1 MSNQLTELSKA
12 NQAGCLPARVGLESS
27 WVAKGL
33 ILFWLLRIFKPE
45 WILSYYVPSVGFLR
59 SIPTGLLIVLIV
71 GAIAQGRKL
80 KFDRPMTW
88 FAIAM
93 IASTIFSA
101 NRALSI
107 PIMRWSIETVL
118 ICALYSAY
126 FSTEASIKKLF
137 NVYLVSL
144 VLFGFWGIGAGGK
157 VSAFLPLEDEDSY
170 GPYMAMGVSL
180 AYFFWRAEPT
190 KGMRRLSSL
199 SFVFSVAGAIASLA
213 RGTFLSLIALFGYI
227 FLRAENKAK
236 FVFRSIVVMAIGV
249 FLAVS
254 LAPQFVEVYMGEVQ
268 SIWGENYKEGTG
280 NHRFWMWSRALL
292 IFADNPILGA
302 GPGCYGHVVNDYV
315 TQEAANEWGV
325 RTQMYGQHIHNIY
338 FELLSENG
346 ASGVIA
352 LFALIYVFRKR
363 NLRIRETSRRVV
375 NRLSGNGLA
384 AEARRLQFYALALEG
399 GVFVFLINGFFFNL
413 LGFTWFWDLLIL
425 NLLVY
430 QRILVIE
437 AEANR
442 K

>member
-1 MSNQLTELSKA
+1 MAQSSNAIQVDR
-12 NQAGCLPARVGLESS
+12 LPARVGLESS

-33 ILFWLLRIFKPE
+33 MLFWLLRIFKPE
-45 WILSYYVPSVGFLR
+45 WILSYYVPSVSFLR
-59 SIPTGLLIVLIV
+59 AIPTGLLIVLTV
-71 GAIAQGRKL
+71 GAIVQGRKL
-80 KFDRPMTW
+80 KFDRPMMW
-88 FAIAM
+88 FAIVM
-93 IASTIFSA
+93 IASTLFTA
-101 NRALSI
+101 NLALSF

-144 VLFGFWGIGAGGK
+144 VLFGVWGIGGGGK

-180 AYFFWRAEPT
+180 AYFIWRAEPT
-190 KGMRRLSSL
+190 KGMRRLSALSL
-199 SFVFSVAGAIASLA
+199 FFSLAGAIASLA
-213 RGTFLSLIALFGYI
+213 RGTFLSLVALFGYI
-227 FLRAENKAK
+227 FLRAENKAR
-236 FVFRSIVVMAIGV
+236 FIFRSLVVMAIGV
-249 FLAVS
+249 FGAVS
-254 LAPQFVEVYMGEVQ
+254 LAPQFVEVYVGEVQ
-268 SIWGENYKEGTG
+268 SIFGENYKEGTG

-302 GPGCYGHVVNDYV
+302 GPGCYGHVVNAYV
-315 TQEAANEWGV
+315 TQEDAERWNV

-338 FELLSENG
+338 FELLSETG

-352 LFALIYVFRKR
+352 LFALVYVFRKK
-363 NLRIRETSRRVV
+363 NLRIRETSRRLVK
-375 NRLSGNGLA
+375 NLSGNGLA

-399 GVFVFLINGFFFNL
+399 GVFAFLINSFFFNL
-413 LGFTWFWDLLIL
+413 LYYSWFWDLLIL
-425 NLLVY
+425 NLLLY
-430 QRILVIE
+430 QRILIID